1 MITRRGV
8 GFILSAVGIFFL
20 ASVTRVGWL
29 HLADAVF
36 WGMIVIGAVLPWLT
50 VPGIRASRKIITSR
64 DHDVVAPVVGDEID
78 IEIGVNNDGPI
89 PRFLVTASYE
99 SSLSGGEKGRQ
110 RVFFSHIHGRS
121 TTTGSNTVTCD
132 MRGRHE
138 FGSLT
143 IESAAPFGLFRRKRT
158 VSAPLRLLVYPKWYE
173 MGRVG
178 LLEAP
183 RGQTEGRRIS
193 RTGHEVMASRRYGA
207 GDPMRDIHWKNTA
220 RTGRLMVKEYDA
232 GADDGVVIAFDA
244 SSPVGEGVETTLE
257 YAVSIA
263 ASASRALVMNNHE
276 VAIAAG
282 GPPGPA
288 TSDWR
293 RIMESLALV
302 KPAPALVLGNA
313 ISSVLGT
320 ARVLAIVSADD
331 RVSLKALASLSLQGG
346 SVSAVVLGGFAE
358 GHHPLFLAAAM
369 ATLRAA
375 GVATIECQRGALEE
389 CIAGIERGDAS
400 HADID
405 RRRWSAA
412 KPDIEVI
419 GKAA

>member
-8 GFILSAVGIFFL
+8 GLVISAVGIFFL

-36 WGMIVIGAVLPWLT
+36 WGMIVVGVVLPWLT
-50 VPGIRASRKIITSR
+50 VPGLRVGRKIATGR
-64 DHDVVAPVVGDEID
+64 AHDVLSPVVGDEID
-78 IEIGVNNDGPI
+78 IEVDIKNGGLF

-99 SSLSGGEKGRQ
+99 SSLSGGKKERQ
-110 RVFFSHIHGRS
+110 RVFFAHLPGRS
-121 TTTGSNTVTCD
+121 TTTGANTITCD
-132 MRGRHE
+132 VRGRHE
-138 FGSLT
+138 LGSLRV
-143 IESAAPFGLFRRKRT
+143 ESAAPFGLFRRKRT
-158 VSAPLRLLVYPKWYE
+158 VSAPLNLLVYPKWYR
-173 MGRVG
+173 MDRVG

-183 RGQTEGRRIS
+183 RGQAEGRRIS
-193 RTGHEVMASRRYGA
+193 RTGDEVLASRRYGA

-244 SSPVGEGVETTLE
+244 SSWVGEGVETTLE
-257 YAVSIA
+257 YAVTIA
-263 ASASRALVMNNHE
+263 ASASRALVRNNLE

-288 TSDWR
+288 TSDWG
-293 RIMESLALV
+293 RIMELLALV
-302 KPAPALVLGNA
+302 KPEPLRILGNA
-313 ISSVLGT
+313 ISSVPAS

-331 RVSLKALASLSLQGG
+331 RVSLKAVASLALRGG

-358 GHHPLFLAAAM
+358 GHLTFPALAS
-369 ATLRAA
+369 LRAA
-375 GVATIECQRGALEE
+375 GVATIECRRGGLEE
-389 CIAGIERGDAS
+389 CISMIESGDAS
-400 HADID
+400 HADVN
-405 RRRWSAA
+405 RRRWSVSE
-412 KPDIEVI
+412 PDIEVI